1 MNKLNIMLFRE
12 IGKAKGQFIAAAA
25 VIMAGIVM
33 FTATYLSYRNLKNSL
48 ELYYEQYRFLDYYAE
63 ASYIPQYI
71 VDRVKKIDGVDS
83 ACGRISVDVGADVG
97 EERRIT
103 LRIISLPEYRS
114 PVLNRVAVIS
124 GGYFNDQV
132 ENSCLINQKFAEY
145 NKLSKGGIIK
155 AIIDKRIYELKID
168 GIVSSPEFIYAMK
181 SADSLFSAS
190 ENFGVIY
197 IKETT
202 AFELF
207 GFNHCFNQLHIRFSA
222 KADRQK
228 IINRIE
234 RLLVPYGFTTGVERK
249 DQLSNNMIE
258 NELSEL
264 ENMAVMFPVLFLSV
278 AAMIIY
284 NMLRRIINNQRTQ
297 IGVLK
302 SFGYSNRR
310 IIGHYMGYAA
320 LIGLA
325 GASVGSLLGM
335 YTGSI
340 LTAMYTKI
348 YNIPVLKSAIYW
360 EVFLIGPGIS
370 MIVCL
375 IAGFNSACKIL
386 SIEPAQ
392 AMRSET
398 PKAGRRIFLE
408 QISFIWNRLT
418 FGWKMSLRNIFRSR
432 QRAFLTLL
440 GMAFTMMFFIISLYF
455 LDAVDYLLKQHFFV
469 FQKQDYKVTF
479 ADPSSF
485 YDALELNRIK
495 GVRKAEPVLEIP
507 AQLINGWMKEDTMV
521 VGLSRYNTFYRLT
534 DSNHNTVTVPVK
546 GILIAE
552 RLAEKLR
559 VTKGETITL
568 KTYQGRIL
576 KKDIKVAGTV
586 KQYAGANCYMDLEE
600 LGGLLEEGRFANGAL
615 LGIENGMERI
625 VRKEIFKI
633 PGVETLESRVNSYRA
648 FLQFMEFIYT
658 FIILML
664 IFGSI
669 MGFAIVFNTTVINIT
684 ERRRELAS
692 LKVLG
697 YTAGEIELTVFRE
710 NVCLG
715 MLAIL
720 PGFLLGR
727 IMCGLLSRMFGGEM
741 ITLEVFI
748 YPKTYLI
755 TAISGLVFIIMAQLS
770 NRKNITGLNMVEVLK
785 NREG

>member
-12 IGKAKGQFIAAAA
+12 IAKAKGQFIAAAA

-33 FTATYLSYRNLKNSL
+33 FAATYLSYRNLQNSL
-48 ELYYEQYRFLDYYAE
+48 ESYYDHYRFLDYFAE
-63 ASYIPQYI
+63 AGYIPEYL
-71 VDRVKKIDGVDS
+71 VDRIKRIPGVDG
-83 ACGRISVDVGADVG
+83 ACGRISVDVGADLG

-103 LRIISLPEYRS
+103 LRIISLPEHRS
-114 PVLNRVAVIS
+114 PAINRVTIVS
-124 GGYFNDQV
+124 GGYFNDRAK
-132 ENSCLINQKFAEY
+132 NSCLINQKFAEY
-145 NKLSKGGIIK
+145 NQLAKGGTIK
-155 AIIDKRIYELKID
+155 AIIDKRVYELRID
-168 GIVSSPEFIYAMK
+168 GIVRSPEFIYAMK
-181 SADSLFSAS
+181 SSDSLFSAS

-197 IKETT
+197 IKEST

-207 GFNHCFNQLHIRFSA
+207 GFNHCYNQVHVRFTEN
-222 KADRQK
+222 ADHQK

-234 RLLVPYGFTTGVERK
+234 RLLVPYGFMSGVERK
-249 DQLSNNMIE
+249 DQLSNNMIQ

-264 ENMAVMFPVLFLSV
+264 QNMAVMFPALFLSV

-310 IIGHYMGYAA
+310 IIGHYLGYAA
-320 LIGLA
+320 LIGLT
-325 GASVGSLLGM
+325 GASVGSFLGM
-335 YTGSI
+335 YTGSV

-348 YNIPVLKSAIYW
+348 YNIPVLQTVIYW

-370 MIVCL
+370 MVTCL
-375 IAGFNSACKIL
+375 IAGFNSARKIL
-386 SIEPAQ
+386 GIEPAQ
-392 AMRSET
+392 AMRSEA

-408 QISFIWNRLT
+408 HIGFIWNRLT
-418 FGWKMSLRNIFRSR
+418 FGWKMSFRNIFRSR
-432 QRAFLTLL
+432 QRALLTLL

-455 LDAVDYLLKQHFFV
+455 LDAVGYLLEQHFFV
-469 FQKQDYKVTF
+469 FQQQDFKVTF
-479 ADPSSF
+479 SKPSSF

-507 AQLINGWMKEDTMV
+507 AQLINGWMKEDTMLI
-521 VGLSRYNTFYRLT
+521 GLTRWNTLYRLT
-534 DSNHNTVTVPVK
+534 DGNNNKVAVPAK

-559 VTKGETITL
+559 VSKGETITL
-568 KTYQGRIL
+568 TTYQGRIL
-576 KKDIKVAGTV
+576 EKGIKVAGII

-615 LGIENGMERI
+615 LGIEKGMDRI
-625 VRKEIFKI
+625 VKKEIFKI

-658 FIILML
+658 FIFLML
-664 IFGSI
+664 IFGSV
-669 MGFAIVFNTTVINIT
+669 MGFAIVFNTTVINIM

-697 YTAGEIELTVFRE
+697 YTAREIRLTIFRE
-710 NVCLG
+710 NICLG
-715 MLAIL
+715 LLAIP
-720 PGFLLGR
+720 PGFLLGKV
-727 IMCGLLSRMFGGEM
+727 MCGVLSKMFGGEM

-748 YPKTYLI
+748 DPKTYLI
-755 TAISGLVFIIMAQLS
+755 TAICGLVFIILAQWA
-770 NRKNITGLNMVEVLK
+770 NGKKITGLDMVEVLK